1 VSDSLFDQLRSQFQL
16 PGDKIY
22 LDGNSLG
29 ALPAATPATLAN
41 IVTKQW
47 GTDLIASWNT
57 HDWIDLP
64 LFVGNQIAKVI
75 GATENTVV
83 CCDNLSINL
92 YKAILAALELNPTRK
107 VVCVEEQQFP
117 SDNYIA
123 AGVSQLL
130 GEERCSITTL
140 SIEGMT
146 PQNLRGAAVLVLSHV
161 DYKTGSLRNMAQIT
175 ANAHAAGALVVWD
188 LAHSAGV
195 IDIDVTNSEIDFA
208 VGCTYKF
215 LNGGPGAPG
224 YLFVHPQHQSASNPI
239 SGWMGHA
246 RLFDFEAKY
255 EAAPGIKRFLTG
267 TQSVLA
273 LSAVSA
279 SLSVFEGL
287 TMQDVR
293 ARSLALTKHFI
304 TRWKQSSI
312 LQSHAALVTPI
323 DDAQRGSQVSL
334 ALESAFAVS
343 QALIADGV
351 IVDFREPNIVR
362 LGFSPLYNT
371 FSDADQAI
379 SSLEAVLASERF
391 RLPQFQIRSTVT

>member
-1 VSDSLFDQLRSQFQL
+1 MSDSLFDQLRSQFQL

-64 LFVGNQIAKVI
+64 LVVGNQIAKVI
-75 GATENTVV
+75 GAAENTVV

-123 AGVSQLL
+123 VGVSQLL

-140 SIEGMT
+140 NIEGMT
-146 PQNLRGAAVLVLSHV
+146 PQNLGGAAVLVLSHV

-224 YLFVHPQHQSASNPI
+224 YLFVHPQHQSAGNPI

-246 RLFDFEAKY
+246 AMFDFEKTY
-255 EAAPGIKRFLTG
+255 RPAAGVRRFLTG

-279 SLSVFEGL
+279 GLSVFESVSMSEL
-287 TMQDVR
+287 R
-293 ARSLALTKHFI
+293 ERSLRLTRQFI
-304 TRWKQSSI
+304 DRLDES
-312 LQSHAALVTPI
+312 AAEKTITLITPRSEE
-323 DDAQRGSQVSL
+323 ARGSQVSIT
-334 ALESAFAVS
+334 LENAFPIS
-343 QALIADGV
+343 QALIDNGV
-351 IVDFREPNIVR
+351 IVDFRAPNIIR
-362 LGFSPLYNT
+362 FGFSPLYNT
-371 FSDADQAI
+371 LAEANAAVEA
-379 SSLEAVLASERF
+379 LEDILKEKRHHDPKYNVK
-391 RLPQFQIRSTVT
+391 PKVT

>member
-1 VSDSLFDQLRSQFQL
+1 M
-16 PGDKIY
+16 
-22 LDGNSLG
+22 
-29 ALPAATPATLAN
+29 
-41 IVTKQW
+41 
-47 GTDLIASWNT
+47 IASWNT

-64 LFVGNQIAKVI
+64 LVVGNQIAKVI
-75 GATENTVV
+75 GAAENTVV

-92 YKAILAALELNPTRK
+92 YKAILAALELNPARK

-123 AGVSQLL
+123 GGVSQLL

-140 SIEGMT
+140 NIEGMT

-175 ANAHAAGALVVWD
+175 ANAHAAGVLVVWD

-224 YLFVHPQHQSASNPI
+224 YLFVHPQHQAASNPI
-239 SGWMGHA
+239 PGWMGHA
-246 RLFDFEAKY
+246 AMFDFEKTYRPAT
-255 EAAPGIKRFLTG
+255 GVRRFLTG

-279 SLSVFEGL
+279 GLSVFESVSITEL
-287 TMQDVR
+287 R
-293 ARSLALTKHFI
+293 ERSLRLTQQFI
-304 TRWKQSSI
+304 DSLDES
-312 LQSHAALVTPI
+312 AAEKTITLITPRSEE
-323 DDAQRGSQVSL
+323 ARGSQVSI
-334 ALESAFAVS
+334 ALENAFPIS
-343 QALIADGV
+343 QALIDNGV
-351 IVDFREPNIVR
+351 IVDFRAPNIIR
-362 LGFSPLYNT
+362 FGFSPLYNT
-371 FSDADQAI
+371 LAEANAAVEA
-379 SSLEAVLASERF
+379 LEDILKEKRHHDPKYNVKSK
-391 RLPQFQIRSTVT
+391 VT

>member
-1 VSDSLFDQLRSQFQL
+1 MSDSLFDQLRSQFQL
-16 PGDKIY
+16 PADKIY

-64 LFVGNQIAKVI
+64 LVVGNQIAKVI

-92 YKAILAALELNPTRK
+92 YKAILAALELNPTPK

-117 SDNYIA
+117 SDNYVA
-123 AGVSQLL
+123 VGVSQLL

-246 RLFDFEAKY
+246 AMFDFEKTY
-255 EAAPGIKRFLTG
+255 RPAAGVRRFLTG

-279 SLSVFEGL
+279 GLSVFESVSMPEL
-287 TMQDVR
+287 R
-293 ARSLALTKHFI
+293 ARSLRLTRQFI
-304 TRWKQSSI
+304 DRLDGS
-312 LQSHAALVTPI
+312 AAEKTITLITPRSEE
-323 DDAQRGSQVSL
+323 ARGSQVSI
-334 ALESAFAVS
+334 ALENAFPIS
-343 QALIADGV
+343 QALIDNGV
-351 IVDFREPNIVR
+351 IVDFRAPNIIR
-362 LGFSPLYNT
+362 FGFSPLYNT
-371 FSDADQAI
+371 LAEANAAVEA
-379 SSLEAVLASERF
+379 LEDILKEKRHHDPKYNVKSK
-391 RLPQFQIRSTVT
+391 VT

>member
-1 VSDSLFDQLRSQFQL
+1 MSDSLFDQLRSQFQL

-64 LFVGNQIAKVI
+64 LVVGNQIAKVI
-75 GATENTVV
+75 GAAENTVV

-92 YKAILAALELNPTRK
+92 YKAILAALELNPARK

-123 AGVSQLL
+123 GGVSQLL

-140 SIEGMT
+140 NIEGMT

-175 ANAHAAGALVVWD
+175 ANAHAAGVLVVWD

-224 YLFVHPQHQSASNPI
+224 FLFVHPQHQAASNPI
-239 SGWMGHA
+239 PGWMGHA
-246 RLFDFEAKY
+246 AMFDFEKTYRPAT
-255 EAAPGIKRFLTG
+255 GVRRFLTG

-279 SLSVFEGL
+279 GLSVFESVSITEL
-287 TMQDVR
+287 R
-293 ARSLALTKHFI
+293 ERSLRLTQQFI
-304 TRWKQSSI
+304 DSLDES
-312 LQSHAALVTPI
+312 AAEKTITLITPRSEE
-323 DDAQRGSQVSL
+323 ARGSQVSI
-334 ALESAFAVS
+334 ALENAFPIS
-343 QALIADGV
+343 QALIDNGV
-351 IVDFREPNIVR
+351 IVDFRAPNIIR
-362 LGFSPLYNT
+362 FGFSPLYNT
-371 FSDADQAI
+371 LAEANAAVEA
-379 SSLEAVLASERF
+379 LEDILKEKQHHDPKYNVKSK
-391 RLPQFQIRSTVT
+391 VT

>member
-1 VSDSLFDQLRSQFQL
+1 MSDSLFDQLRSQFQL

-29 ALPAATPATLAN
+29 ALPVATPATLAN

-64 LFVGNQIAKVI
+64 LVVGNQIAKVI
-75 GATENTVV
+75 GAAENTVV

-92 YKAILAALELNPTRK
+92 YKAILAALELNPARK

-123 AGVSQLL
+123 GGVSQLL

-140 SIEGMT
+140 NIEGMT

-175 ANAHAAGALVVWD
+175 ANAHAAGVLVVWD

-224 YLFVHPQHQSASNPI
+224 YLFVHPQHQAASNPI
-239 SGWMGHA
+239 PGWMGHA
-246 RLFDFEAKY
+246 AMFDFEKTYRPAT
-255 EAAPGIKRFLTG
+255 GVRRFLTG

-279 SLSVFEGL
+279 GLSVFESVSITEL
-287 TMQDVR
+287 R
-293 ARSLALTKHFI
+293 ERSLRLTQQFI
-304 TRWKQSSI
+304 DSLDES
-312 LQSHAALVTPI
+312 AAEKTITLITPRSEE
-323 DDAQRGSQVSL
+323 ARGSQVSI
-334 ALESAFAVS
+334 ALENAFPIS
-343 QALIADGV
+343 QALIDNGV
-351 IVDFREPNIVR
+351 IVDFRAPNIIR
-362 LGFSPLYNT
+362 FGFSPLYNT
-371 FSDADQAI
+371 LAEANAAVEA
-379 SSLEAVLASERF
+379 LEDILKEKRHHDPKYNVKSK
-391 RLPQFQIRSTVT
+391 VT

>member
-1 VSDSLFDQLRSQFQL
+1 MSDSLFDQLRSQFQL

-64 LFVGNQIAKVI
+64 LVVGNQIAKVI
-75 GATENTVV
+75 GAAENTVV

-92 YKAILAALELNPTRK
+92 YKAILAALELNPARK

-123 AGVSQLL
+123 GGVSQLL

-140 SIEGMT
+140 NIEGMT

-175 ANAHAAGALVVWD
+175 ANAHAAGVLVVWD

-224 YLFVHPQHQSASNPI
+224 YLFVHPQHQAASNPI
-239 SGWMGHA
+239 PGWMGHA
-246 RLFDFEAKY
+246 AMFDFEKTYRPAT
-255 EAAPGIKRFLTG
+255 GVRRFLTG

-279 SLSVFEGL
+279 GLSVFESVSITEL
-287 TMQDVR
+287 R
-293 ARSLALTKHFI
+293 ERSLRLTQQFI
-304 TRWKQSSI
+304 DSLDES
-312 LQSHAALVTPI
+312 AAEKTITLITPRSEE
-323 DDAQRGSQVSL
+323 ARGSQVSI
-334 ALESAFAVS
+334 ALENAFPIS
-343 QALIADGV
+343 QALIDNGV
-351 IVDFREPNIVR
+351 IVDFRAPNIIR
-362 LGFSPLYNT
+362 FGFSPLYNT
-371 FSDADQAI
+371 LAEANAAVEA
-379 SSLEAVLASERF
+379 LEDILKEKRHHDPKYNVKSK
-391 RLPQFQIRSTVT
+391 VT